1 MSMAVTSISIVC
13 TVFVLKLHHC
23 CPHERPVPAWLRRV
37 VLRRLSNRTVPG
49 HADQCRHNEPV
60 TRPLQTI
67 SARTTS
73 RSPISSVDEVARLM
87 GKISAAAAERNVD
100 DGQSTTSPADCAAH
114 GDWRSS
120 SASADYGHMG
130 TYNPSVDGGPT
141 MPPTAAGRLPTD
153 RGEIARRLA
162 VIEEMIGQ
170 LATLLTK
177 KDDDEE
183 DNQVTADWRRLAAF
197 ADRCLFWIFLVITT
211 IYTVTTMVLVPF
223 YIQ

>member
-1 MSMAVTSISIVC
+1 MAVTSISIVC

-37 VLRRLSNRTVPG
+37 VPRRLSDRGDPG
-49 HADQCRHNEPV
+49 HTDRYRRNQPV
-60 TRPLQTI
+60 MRPLQTI
-67 SARTTS
+67 SARTT
-73 RSPISSVDEVARLM
+73 RGPISGADEVARLV

-120 SASADYGHMG
+120 STSADYGPMG
-130 TYNPSVDGGPT
+130 GYNPAVDGAPT
-141 MPPTAAGRLPTD
+141 MPPTGAGRPPSD
-153 RGEIARRLA
+153 RAEITRRLA

-170 LATLLTK
+170 LATILTK

-183 DNQVTADWRRLAAF
+183 DSQVAADWRGLAAF
-197 ADRCLFWIFLVITT
+197 ADRCLFWIFLVITA